1 MFLLQSIFPTLLKL
15 PKRSSVLVQ
24 FVPIKS
30 IAWYQTTNPKSSASK
45 PIFLS
50 CTSTRRLMQ
59 NSSRTEGGGGGP
71 LTGTGTG
78 ERYRDPSSNPK
89 VSRLREVIGSADT
102 SNGWEKSWEEGIT
115 PWDLGMPTPVVVHLV
130 QTQAIPKGRVLVPGC
145 GTGHDVVALAGPE
158 RYVVG
163 LDISGT
169 AIKKAKELSA
179 SSPNR
184 EYFSF
189 LAEDFFNWNPSEPF
203 DLIFDYTFFCA
214 LEPVLRSAW
223 AKKISEIL
231 KPEGE
236 LITLIYVITDQK
248 EGPPFNNNVSD
259 YEEVLFPLS
268 FKQIYIED
276 NELAV
281 KPRKGVEKLVRWTRS
296 RNESKL

>member
-24 FVPIKS
+24 FVPIGY
-30 IAWYQTTNPKSSASK
+30 IASYQTTNPNPK
-45 PIFLS
+45 PNFRI
-50 CTSTRRLMQ
+50 CTGTRRLMQ
-59 NSSRTEGGGGGP
+59 NRSRTEASVGDTRTD
-71 LTGTGTG
+71 TGTGD
-78 ERYRDPSSNPK
+78 RYNDPSSNPK
-89 VSRLREVIGSADT
+89 VSRLREVIGSAVT
-102 SNGWEKSWEEGIT
+102 SDGWEKSWGEGIT
-115 PWDLGMPTPVVVHLV
+115 PWDLGQPTPVVVHLV
-130 QTQAIPKGRVLVPGC
+130 QTQSVPKGRVLVPGC
-145 GTGHDVVALAGPE
+145 GTGYDAVALAGPE

-189 LAEDFFNWNPSEPF
+189 LTEDFFNWNPSELF

-259 YEEVLFPLS
+259 YEEVLFPLG

-281 KPRKGVEKLVRWTRS
+281 KPRKGREKLVRWTRS
-296 RNESKL
+296 RSQSNL

>member
-30 IAWYQTTNPKSSASK
+30 IAWYQTANPKSSASK
-45 PIFLS
+45 SIFFS
-50 CTSTRRLMQ
+50 STSTRRLMQ
-59 NSSRTEGGGGGP
+59 NNSRTEGGDGGA

-78 ERYRDPSSNPK
+78 EPYRDPSSNPN

-130 QTQAIPKGRVLVPGC
+130 QTQVIPKGRVLVPGC

-259 YEEVLFPLS
+259 YEEVLSPLG

-281 KPRKGVEKLVRWTRS
+281 KPRKGREKLVRWTRS
-296 RNESKL
+296 RNQSKL